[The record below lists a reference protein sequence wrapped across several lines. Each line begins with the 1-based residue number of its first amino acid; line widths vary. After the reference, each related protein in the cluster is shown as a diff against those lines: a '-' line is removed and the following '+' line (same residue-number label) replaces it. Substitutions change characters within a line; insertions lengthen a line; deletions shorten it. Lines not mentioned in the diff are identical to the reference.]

1 MGRGARTAMS
11 EPKKVIPMGGLCNRL
26 RVILSYRAL
35 YGEIEVLWAR
45 STGVCR
51 GSFLDAFEPLSGVT
65 FTDMGDGLAQDLP
78 QAADRVGP
86 VSSASFVAPPSWPLG
101 YMQLRPRAHVMD
113 RVDELDEMDDRGPN
127 RFAAIHARHSDHDEN
142 AARFGHVTT
151 NEELLAWYH
160 ESGEGRPLY
169 LASECKKTQEWFRA
183 RLPAVYANRAWT
195 HQVHHYD
202 ERPGTISDAV
212 VDLYICVRAAAFKGT
227 WISSFSETVSL
238 MRCGGAP
245 EGGYI
250 PHVHMPSTDAEYYRG
265 RADLAEAW
273 IREHE

>member
-1 MGRGARTAMS
+1 MS
-11 EPKKVIPMGGLCNRL
+11 EPHKVIPMGGIGNRL

-51 GSFLDAFEPLSGVT
+51 GSFLDVFEPLSGVT

-78 QAADRVGP
+78 QFADRVGP

-101 YMQLRPRAHVMD
+101 YMQLRPRHDLMQSVHHLQ
-113 RVDELDEMDDRGPN
+113 EQIGGPY
-127 RFAAIHARHSDHDEN
+127 AAIHARHSDHDEN

-151 NEELLAWYH
+151 NEELLAWYRSAYDH
-160 ESGEGRPLY
+160 SPLF
-169 LASECKKTQEWFRA
+169 LASECKKTQEWFRE
-183 RLPAVYANRAWT
+183 RVPGVRIGVPWPK
-195 HQVHHYD
+195 QVHGYD
-202 ERPGTISDAV
+202 ERPGTLADAV
-212 VDLYICVRAAAFKGT
+212 VDMWMCRDATFFRGT
-227 WISSFSETVSL
+227 WISSFSETVAL

-250 PHVHMPSTDAEYYRG
+250 PHVHMPSTDAEFYRG
-265 RADLAEAW
+265 RPDLAEAW
-273 IREHE
+273 IARQP